1 MSEQSGE
8 STLWKGVRNASK
20 MAAEAV
26 GLSGGK
32 AKSAVEQRREGEGKT
47 PKAGAGRGGRPSTGR
62 TEVFNTK
69 LRPEFRAKLF
79 SLAKQRGIGVAAVL
93 EEGFAELEALR
104 AEVAS
109 LRSTVRR
116 AAHRRRKP

>member
-8 STLWKGVRNASK
+8 SALWKGMRNASK

-26 GLSGGK
+26 GLSSSK
-32 AKSAVEQRREGEGKT
+32 AKSAVEQRREGEGKK
-47 PKAGAGRGGRPSTGR
+47 PKATGGRPSTGR
-62 TEVFNTK
+62 TAVFNTK
-69 LRPEFRAKLF
+69 LRPEFRAMLF
-79 SLAKQRGIGVAAVL
+79 DLARQRGIGVAAVL
-93 EEGFAELEALR
+93 EDAFAELEELR
-104 AEVAS
+104 TEVAG